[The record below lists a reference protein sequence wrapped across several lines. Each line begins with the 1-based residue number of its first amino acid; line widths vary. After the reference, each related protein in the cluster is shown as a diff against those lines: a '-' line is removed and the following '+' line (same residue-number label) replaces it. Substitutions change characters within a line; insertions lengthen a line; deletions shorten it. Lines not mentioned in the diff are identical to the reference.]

1 MPKFTITFTAEVESD
16 YEAEKLKRRFNMLT
30 DPDWIAI
37 WWHIDDVIGQSKL
50 WDDEAEPS
58 ITEDEAREVLRLADK
73 YHDCTEG
80 LNWDVL
86 DGWID
91 RVKAERK
98 AAA

>member
-1 MPKFTITFTAEVESD
+1 VKITFTAEVENE
-16 YEAEKLKRRFNMLT
+16 YQAERLKQRFAMLT
-30 DPDWIAI
+30 SPDWIAI

-50 WDDEAEPS
+50 WNEEEEATV
-58 ITEDEAREVLRLADK
+58 TEEEAREILRLADK

-86 DGWID
+86 DGWIE
-91 RVKAERK
+91 RFKAQRK